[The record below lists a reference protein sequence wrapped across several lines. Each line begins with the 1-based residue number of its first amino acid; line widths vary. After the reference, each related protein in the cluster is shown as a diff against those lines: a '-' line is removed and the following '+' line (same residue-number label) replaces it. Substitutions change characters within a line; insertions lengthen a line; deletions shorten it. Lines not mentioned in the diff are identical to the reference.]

1 MAVEIDYDFIKTE
14 EAKLIYIGLERK
26 RMLKEDC
33 ECDLDVDSIIGFKD
47 EEKKKMV
54 ERFIFEATVPYQLF
68 ESIEK
73 KFIDLDYRRV
83 KSLLDSAMELKMRID
98 PDYIYEKWLVE
109 SQALRYEFMWLRYND
124 KDPLEYFMSV
134 MEEEEED

>member
-26 RMLKEDC
+26 RLFKEDC
-33 ECDLDVDSIIGFKD
+33 EYDLDIDSIIGFKD

-54 ERFIFEATVPYQLF
+54 ERFIFEATVPYQVF
-68 ESIEK
+68 EGIEK

-109 SQALRYEFMWLRYND
+109 SRALRYEFMWLRYND

-134 MEEEEED
+134 MEEEEEN

>member
-14 EAKLIYIGLERK
+14 EAKKIYIVLESK

-33 ECDLDVDSIIGFKD
+33 EYDLDIDSIIGFKD

-68 ESIEK
+68 ENIEK
-73 KFIDLDYRRV
+73 KFIDLGYRRV
-83 KSLLDSAMELKMRID
+83 KSLLNSAMELKMKID

-109 SQALRYEFMWLRYND
+109 TRALRYEFMWLRYND
-124 KDPLEYFMSV
+124 EDPLEYLMDAWGD
-134 MEEEEED
+134 ED

>member
-26 RMLKEDC
+26 RLFKEDC
-33 ECDLDVDSIIGFKD
+33 EYDLDIDSIIGFKD

-109 SQALRYEFMWLRYND
+109 SRALRYEFMWLRYND

>member
-1 MAVEIDYDFIKTE
+1 MAVEIDYDFIKSE
-14 EAKLIYIGLERK
+14 EAKKIYIVLERK
-26 RMLKEDC
+26 RLFKEDC
-33 ECDLDVDSIIGFKD
+33 EYDLDIDSIIGFKD

-54 ERFIFEATVPYQLF
+54 EEFIFEATVPYQVF
-68 ESIEK
+68 EGIEK
-73 KFIDLDYRRV
+73 KFIDLGYRRV
-83 KSLLDSAMELKMRID
+83 KSLLNSAMELKMRID

-109 SQALRYEFMWLRYND
+109 SRALRYEFMWLRYND

>member
-1 MAVEIDYDFIKTE
+1 MVVEIDYDFIKTE

-26 RMLKEDC
+26 RMFKEDC
-33 ECDLDVDSIIGFKD
+33 EYDLDIDSIIGFKD

-83 KSLLDSAMELKMRID
+83 KSLLNSAMELKMRID

-109 SQALRYEFMWLRYND
+109 SSALRYEFMWLRYND

>member
-14 EAKLIYIGLERK
+14 EAKKIYIVLERK

-33 ECDLDVDSIIGFKD
+33 EYDLDIDSIIGFKD

-83 KSLLDSAMELKMRID
+83 KSLLNSAMELKMKID

-109 SQALRYEFMWLRYND
+109 SHALRYEFMWLRYND
-124 KDPLEYFMSV
+124 KDPLEYLMDAWKD
-134 MEEEEED
+134 ED

>member
-14 EAKLIYIGLERK
+14 EAKLIYILLERK

-33 ECDLDVDSIIGFKD
+33 EYDLDIDSIIGFKD

-83 KSLLDSAMELKMRID
+83 KSLLNSAMELKMRID

-124 KDPLEYFMSV
+124 KDPLEYFMSI
-134 MEEEEED
+134 MEED

>member
-26 RMLKEDC
+26 RLFKEDC
-33 ECDLDVDSIIGFKD
+33 EYDLDIDSIIGFKD

-109 SQALRYEFMWLRYND
+109 SHALRYEFMWLRYND

>member
-1 MAVEIDYDFIKTE
+1 MAVEINYDFIKTE
-14 EAKLIYIGLERK
+14 EAKLIYILLERK

-33 ECDLDVDSIIGFKD
+33 EYDLDIDSIIGFKD

-83 KSLLDSAMELKMRID
+83 KSLLNSAMELKMRID

-124 KDPLEYFMSV
+124 KDPLEYFMSI
-134 MEEEEED
+134 MEED

>member
-14 EAKLIYIGLERK
+14 EAKLYYIGLERK
-26 RMLKEDC
+26 RMFKEDC
-33 ECDLDVDSIIGFKD
+33 EYDLDIDSIIGFKD

-54 ERFIFEATVPYQLF
+54 ERFIFEATVPSQVF
-68 ESIEK
+68 EGIEK
-73 KFIDLDYRRV
+73 KFIDLGYRRV
-83 KSLLDSAMELKMRID
+83 KSLLNSAMELKMRID

-109 SQALRYEFMWLRYND
+109 SRALRYEFMWLRYND
-124 KDPLEYFMSV
+124 KDPLEYFLSV

>member
-26 RMLKEDC
+26 RLFKEDC
-33 ECDLDVDSIIGFKD
+33 EYDLDIDSIIGFKD

-54 ERFIFEATVPYQLF
+54 ERFIFEATVPYQVF
-68 ESIEK
+68 EGIEK
-73 KFIDLDYRRV
+73 KFIDLGYRRV
-83 KSLLDSAMELKMRID
+83 KSLLNSAMELKMRID

-109 SQALRYEFMWLRYND
+109 SRALRYEFMWLRYND

>member
-14 EAKLIYIGLERK
+14 EAKLIYIGLEGK

-83 KSLLDSAMELKMRID
+83 KSLLDSALELKMRID

-109 SQALRYEFMWLRYND
+109 SHALRYQFMWLRYND
-124 KDPLEYFMSV
+124 KNPLKFFMDAW
-134 MEEEEED
+134 EDED

>member
-14 EAKLIYIGLERK
+14 EAKLIFIGLEGK

-33 ECDLDVDSIIGFKD
+33 ECDLDIDSIITFKD

-54 ERFIFEATVPYQLF
+54 ERFISEATVPYQVF

-73 KFIDLDYRRV
+73 KFIDLGYRRV
-83 KSLLDSAMELKMRID
+83 KSLLNSAMELKMRID
-98 PDYIYEKWLVE
+98 PDYIYEKWLAE
-109 SQALRYEFMWLRYND
+109 SRALRYEFMWLRYND
-124 KDPLEYFMSV
+124 KDPLKTFMDV
-134 MEEEEED
+134 WEED

>member
-1 MAVEIDYDFIKTE
+1 MAVEINYAFIKTE
-14 EAKLIYIGLERK
+14 EAKLIYILLERK

-33 ECDLDVDSIIGFKD
+33 EYDLDIDSIIGFKD

-83 KSLLDSAMELKMRID
+83 KSLLNSAMELKMRID

-124 KDPLEYFMSV
+124 KDPLEYFMSI
-134 MEEEEED
+134 MEED

>member
-26 RMLKEDC
+26 RLFKEDC
-33 ECDLDVDSIIGFKD
+33 EYDLDIDSIIGFKD

-54 ERFIFEATVPYQLF
+54 ERFIFEATVPYQVF
-68 ESIEK
+68 EGIEK

-109 SQALRYEFMWLRYND
+109 SRALRYEFMWLRYND

>member
-14 EAKLIYIGLERK
+14 EAKKIYIVLESK

-33 ECDLDVDSIIGFKD
+33 EYDLDIDSIIGFKD

-73 KFIDLDYRRV
+73 KFIDLGYRRV
-83 KSLLDSAMELKMRID
+83 KSLLNSAMELKMKID

-109 SQALRYEFMWLRYND
+109 TRALRYEFMWLRYND
-124 KDPLEYFMSV
+124 EDPLEYLMDAWGD
-134 MEEEEED
+134 ED

>member
-26 RMLKEDC
+26 RLFKEDC
-33 ECDLDVDSIIGFKD
+33 EYDLDIDSIIGFKD

-54 ERFIFEATVPYQLF
+54 ERFIFEATVPYQVF
-68 ESIEK
+68 EGIEK
-73 KFIDLDYRRV
+73 KFIDLGYRRV
-83 KSLLDSAMELKMRID
+83 KSLLNSAMELKMRID

-109 SQALRYEFMWLRYND
+109 SRALRYEFMWLRYND
-124 KDPLEYFMSV
+124 KDPLECFMDAWKD
-134 MEEEEED
+134 ED

>member
-14 EAKLIYIGLERK
+14 EAKMIYIVLERK

-33 ECDLDVDSIIGFKD
+33 EYDLDIDSIIGFKD

-54 ERFIFEATVPYQLF
+54 ERFIFEATVPYQAF

-109 SQALRYEFMWLRYND
+109 SRALRYEFMWLRYND

>member
-14 EAKLIYIGLERK
+14 EAKKIYIVLERK

-33 ECDLDVDSIIGFKD
+33 EYDLDIDSIIGFKD

-83 KSLLDSAMELKMRID
+83 KSLLNSAMELKMRID

-109 SQALRYEFMWLRYND
+109 SRALRYEFMWLRYND